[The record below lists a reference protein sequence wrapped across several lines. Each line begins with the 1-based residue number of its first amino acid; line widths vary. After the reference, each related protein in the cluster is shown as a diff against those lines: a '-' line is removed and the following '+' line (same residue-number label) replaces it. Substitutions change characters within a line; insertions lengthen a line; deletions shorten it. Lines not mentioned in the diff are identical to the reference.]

1 MTSKSN
7 RTALQEEIHLLD
19 YLVVLLKHSRMI
31 VFGTLG
37 VMVLVYLVLVFLV
50 AKKYTATTRILP
62 PQQSMTLSG
71 QLLETLAVGA
81 LPGGG
86 AGGAGLGGMAAS
98 FLGLKNPGD
107 IYVGMLTGNT
117 IFDRIIER
125 FQLME
130 VYEKEYIEDGRK
142 ELKNNTNIETGKDGL
157 ILIEATDV
165 DPPRA
170 AAMANAF
177 AEELDK
183 LLQAIAHRDA
193 KNQLA
198 FLEQERSQTLANLS
212 KAEEDLRRFSEKT
225 GVIQLEDQTRG
236 MIAYIATL
244 RAEIDAKDVQ
254 IQVLKKQATT
264 MNFDVVR
271 LETEVNGL
279 RDKLKEAERK
289 ADQAYTGDVLL
300 ATSKVPGLGLEYIRL
315 FREAK
320 YWDALYQLY
329 CKLVELARLD
339 AARNVAVAQVQYVDR
354 ATPPQ
359 KKSKPLRLLITAL
372 VGLVTL
378 LILIATAFG
387 REYWHRAAEEEEN
400 APRLAQFRLYLN
412 EWREPIRKVVAKFRR
427 KA

>member
-1 MTSKSN
+1 
-7 RTALQEEIHLLD
+7 
-19 YLVVLLKHSRMI
+19 
-31 VFGTLG
+31 
-37 VMVLVYLVLVFLV
+37 
-50 AKKYTATTRILP
+50 
-62 PQQSMTLSG
+62 
-71 QLLETLAVGA
+71 
-81 LPGGG
+81 
-86 AGGAGLGGMAAS
+86 MAAS